1 MRAEDARNVRRQK
14 LWRLVKKQHK
24 RIVSIREK
32 SVLLPPARAS
42 LVAVTREDDIFVY
55 GYSSQSPYV
64 VQSWHKP
71 SNVVKEKP

>member
-14 LWRLVKKQHK
+14 LWRLVKKHK

-32 SVLLPPARAS
+32 SVLLPPGRES
-42 LVAVTREDDIFVY
+42 VVAVTREDDIFVY